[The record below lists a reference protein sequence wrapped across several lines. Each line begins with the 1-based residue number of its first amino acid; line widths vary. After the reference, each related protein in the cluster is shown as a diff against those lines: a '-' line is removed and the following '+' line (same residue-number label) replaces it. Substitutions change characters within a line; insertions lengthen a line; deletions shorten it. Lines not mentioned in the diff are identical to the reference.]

1 MIETIDDLPEGT
13 LGFQFRGKITA
24 DDYNLVLTPALDRAL
39 EEHDRI
45 KALACLGDDFQGFS
59 LGAAWEDT
67 KEGLRHWDGFER
79 LAVVTDVA
87 WMRHGLPAIAVALP
101 YPVRVF
107 GTAEPKEA
115 RRWLSEAL
123 GLIQVSRDAD
133 VVTVRLIGSLDAGA
147 YAHAE
152 EEIAAAFAGLDGV
165 RLLLELSAFDG
176 WAGLAALSRHLGLI
190 RDHQRA
196 IRRVAL
202 VGNKVW
208 QKLAEKATSR
218 FIRAETRFFASTDAA
233 LAEVWIRQ

>member
-1 MIETIDDLPEGT
+1 MIETIEGLPEGT

-24 DDYNLVLTPALDRAL
+24 GDYNLVLTPALDRAL
-39 EEHDRI
+39 EEHHRV
-45 KALACLGDDFQGFS
+45 KALACLGDDFEGFS

-67 KEGLRHWDGFER
+67 QEGLRHWDGFER

-87 WMRHGLPAIAVALP
+87 WMRHGLQAVAVALP

-107 GTAEPKEA
+107 GNAELQEA

-123 GLIQVSRDAD
+123 GTIQFSRDAD
-133 VVTVRLIGSLDAGA
+133 VVTVRLIGSLDAAA
-147 YAHAE
+147 YARAE

-165 RLLLELSAFDG
+165 RVLLELSAFDG
-176 WAGLAALSRHLGLI
+176 WAGLGALSRHLGLI
-190 RDHQRA
+190 RDHQRS

-202 VGNKVW
+202 VGNRVW

-218 FIRAETRFFASTDAA
+218 FITAETRFFDSADAA